1 MSFDSPRKYYDD
13 QNFPHGF
20 HRSGD
25 FTRAQAEVLENK
37 GHVLKALHEGLQ
49 DPTDDMEKQ
58 FVTMCQGKRE
68 ASTLIE
74 KAWQGY
80 LNALSHKQVYF
91 TASPA
96 AMNSESE
103 DEGDESDD
111 D

>member
-49 DPTDDMEKQ
+49 APSDDEEKL

-68 ASTLIE
+68 ATTLIE

-80 LNALSHKQVYF
+80 LNALSRKQVYF
-91 TASPA
+91 TASSA
-96 AMNSESE
+96 AV
-103 DEGDESDD
+103 DVDDQDDSDD
-111 D
+111 SDDA